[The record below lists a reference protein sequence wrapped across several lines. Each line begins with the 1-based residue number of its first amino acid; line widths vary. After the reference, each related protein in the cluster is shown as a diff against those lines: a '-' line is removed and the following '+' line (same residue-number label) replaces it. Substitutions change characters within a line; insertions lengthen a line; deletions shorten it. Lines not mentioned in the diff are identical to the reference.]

1 MANPLSRFAGLGS
14 RLPPL
19 RLDFRQRR
27 GASYAIVAIGVLLVF
42 GIPIAVESLL
52 IARRVEISDLRASI
66 DAVQGARGEVR
77 ERQARRDQIAMRYAK
92 KAPLLA
98 GFLQQSAKEQK
109 LEVTDSADRPDVPV
123 GKKYVERSSVVH
135 LKKVGMYALSKFM
148 ESIEKAGEPLAITQ
162 ISVRKRTGEP
172 DSYDVELGL
181 SAYDRNEP
189 AAPAGSSAA
198 SGTKDKP

>member
-1 MANPLSRFAGLGS
+1 
-14 RLPPL
+14 
-19 RLDFRQRR
+19 
-27 GASYAIVAIGVLLVF
+27 
-42 GIPIAVESLL
+42 
-52 IARRVEISDLRASI
+52 
-66 DAVQGARGEVR
+66 
-77 ERQARRDQIAMRYAK
+77 MRYAK